1 MKYAEM
7 TALELKNISREET
20 LVILPIAAVE
30 QHGPHLPTATDEM
43 ICTAIAEQVEQ
54 RLKESVLLL
63 PTLWLG
69 ASQHHLRWG
78 ATLTSRVENY
88 ETLLC
93 EICESL
99 LDDGFRRVLILNG
112 HGGNIGPMQ
121 ISLRRL
127 QVNYRNCQLMAAS
140 YWSIA
145 EKEIASLMEGECKTV
160 GHACEAETS
169 LVMHLRPELVRSA
182 KIENFA
188 DYAPDLTDGVYICR
202 DMFQRTNAGATGRPD
217 LATSEKGTK
226 MFSLIVDRV
235 SDVISELSG
244 EPLSNYP

>member
-7 TALELKNISREET
+7 TAIELKNVSRDET
-20 LVILPIAAVE
+20 LVVLPIAAVE
-30 QHGPHLPTATDEM
+30 QHGPHLPTATDEI
-43 ICTAIAEQVEQ
+43 ICTAVAEQVEQ

-127 QVNYRNCQLMAAS
+127 QVHYRNCQLMAAS

-145 EKEIASLMEGECKTV
+145 EAEITALMEGECKTV

-169 LVMHLRPELVRSA
+169 LVMHLRPELVRKSH
-182 KIENFA
+182 IENSD
-188 DYAPDLTDGVYICR
+188 DYQLDMVDGVYLCN
-202 DMFQRTNAGATGRPD
+202 DMFQRTSQGATGRPD
-217 LATSEKGTK
+217 LATAEKGAE
-226 MFSLIVDRV
+226 MFSKIVYRV
-235 SDVISELSG
+235 TDVLKSLQKIPFSE
-244 EPLSNYP
+244 

>member
-7 TALELKNISREET
+7 TAAELKDLDREKT
-20 LVILPIAAVE
+20 LVVLPIAAVE
-30 QHGPHLPTATDEM
+30 QHGPHMPTATDTI
-43 ICTAIAEQVEQ
+43 ICTAVAEQVEQ
-54 RLKESVLLL
+54 NLNESLLLL

-145 EKEIASLMEGECKTV
+145 EQEIASLMEGECKTV

-169 LVMHLRPELVRSA
+169 LVMHLRPELVHESL
-182 KIENFA
+182 IENFI
-188 DYAPDLTDGVYICR
+188 DYVPDVVDGVYLCN
-202 DMFQRTNAGATGRPD
+202 DMYQRTQKGATGRPD
-217 LATSEKGTK
+217 LASAEKGEK
-226 MFSLIVDRV
+226 MFSAIVKRV
-235 SDVISELSG
+235 TDVVSALAERSLFD
-244 EPLSNYP
+244 

>member
-7 TALELKNISREET
+7 NARELKQVSREET

-30 QHGPHLPTATDEM
+30 QHGPHMPTATDTI
-43 ICTAIAEQVEQ
+43 ICTAVAEQVEQ
-54 RLKESVLLL
+54 NLKDTILLL

-69 ASQHHLRWG
+69 AGQHHLRWG

-99 LDDGFRRVLILNG
+99 LDDGYRRILILNG

-127 QVNYRNCQLMAAS
+127 QINYQNCQLMAAS

-145 EKEIASLMEGECKTV
+145 EEEIASLLEGECKTL

-169 LVMHLRPELVRSA
+169 LIMHLRPELVQKSE
-182 KIENFA
+182 IENFI
-188 DYAPDLTDGVYICR
+188 DYAPDVVNGVYICR
-202 DMFQRTNAGATGRPD
+202 DMFQRTQKGATGRPD
-217 LATSEKGTK
+217 LASAGKGAKMLTAIVEKVVK
-226 MFSLIVDRV
+226 
-235 SDVISELSG
+235 VILNLSQ
-244 EPLSNYP
+244 EPFIE

>member
-7 TALELKNISREET
+7 TAIELKNVSREET

-30 QHGPHLPTATDEM
+30 QHGPHLPTGTDEM
-43 ICTAIAEQVEQ
+43 ICTAVVENVEEQ
-54 RLKESVLLL
+54 LKEKVVLL

-78 ATLTSRVENY
+78 ATLTCRVENY

-99 LDDGFRRVLILNG
+99 LNDGFRRVMILNG

-121 ISLRRL
+121 IALRRL
-127 QVNYRNCQLMAAS
+127 QVDFPTCQLMAAS

-145 EKEIASLMEGECKTV
+145 EDEIASVMEGNCKTV

-169 LVMHLRPELVRSA
+169 LMMHLRPELVDESLL
-182 KIENFA
+182 KNCD
-188 DYAPDLTDGVYICR
+188 DYKLDMLEGVYLCN
-202 DMFQRTNAGATGRPD
+202 DMFQRTSQGATGRPD
-217 LATSEKGTK
+217 LASAQKGAEL
-226 MFSLIVDRV
+226 FSRIVSRV
-235 SDVISELSG
+235 TEVFQTVQIL
-244 EPLSNYP
+244 PLPK

>member
-7 TALELKNISREET
+7 TAVELKNVAREEA
-20 LVILPIAAVE
+20 LVVLPIAAVE
-30 QHGPHLPTATDEM
+30 QHGPHMPTATDSI
-43 ICTAIAEQVEQ
+43 ICTAVAEQVEQ
-54 RLKESVLLL
+54 NLKESVLLL

-127 QVNYRNCQLMAAS
+127 QVHYRNCQLMAAS

-145 EKEIASLMEGECKTV
+145 EQEIASLMEGECKTV

-169 LVMHLRPELVRSA
+169 LVMHLRPELVHES
-182 KIENFA
+182 KIENFI
-188 DYAPDLTDGVYICR
+188 DYAPDMIDGVYLCN
-202 DMFQRTNAGATGRPD
+202 DMYQRTEKGATGRPD
-217 LATSEKGTK
+217 LASAEKGGQ
-226 MFSLIVDRV
+226 MFSAIVKRV
-235 SDVISELSG
+235 TEVVAALSKNALSE
-244 EPLSNYP
+244 

>member
-7 TALELKNISREET
+7 NALALKNVSREDT
-20 LVILPIAAVE
+20 LVVIPIAAVE
-30 QHGPHLPTATDEM
+30 QHGPHMPTGTDHI
-43 ICTAIAEQVEQ
+43 ICSAVAEAVEAN
-54 RLKESVLLL
+54 LLDSVLLL

-99 LDDGFRRVLILNG
+99 LGDGFRRILILNG

-127 QVNYRNCQLMAAS
+127 QIDYPNTRLMAAS

-145 EKEIASLMEGECKTV
+145 EEEIASLLEGDCKTV

-169 LVMHLRPELVRSA
+169 LIMHLQPELVDESQLT
-182 KIENFA
+182 NCD
-188 DYAPDLTDGVYICR
+188 DYKLDLLEGVYLCN
-202 DMFQRTNAGATGRPD
+202 DMFQRTSQGATGRPD
-217 LATSEKGTK
+217 LASAQKGAAL
-226 MFSLIVDRV
+226 FSKIVNRV
-235 SDVISELSG
+235 TEVFKTLQLLPFPE
-244 EPLSNYP
+244 